1 MMRDFMRSCRRM
13 NVFTVFKNGFATG
26 CSALAL
32 VVVLNGFFP
41 DHVFGQGGGFGAQA
55 VGGISVDP
63 NGIVRTIDPQTLTSI
78 AAQRKKILR
87 ENPPQTGRRCE
98 LQKVSLRR
106 ILEDVQ
112 RAVTENELVSP
123 EVLTLGGLEQVE
135 FVFVDPDA
143 HDLILAG
150 PSDEVAVDEN
160 GSFVGAASGQPL
172 LLLEDLVV
180 ALRSIDAARMGG
192 MRCSIDPTPEGIAR
206 LQEILSSIK
215 QMPNPQKI
223 FRLMEEALGPQQITV
238 GGVPADTH
246 FAQVLVAADYR
257 MKRIGMGL
265 ESSEVAELPSYLS
278 MVQATTAGSAMLPRF
293 WLEAQ
298 YSPIARDPDELG
310 WKLTGGKMVCLT
322 ETDLLVREGMQRGG
336 GRADKNAS
344 RWCERMTA
352 CYDKLALSKP
362 VFNELKNCVDLAVV
376 AALIDSRQLADR
388 AGLDL
393 SLLKDAS
400 SVQLSSYEV
409 PTQVP
414 TVAHGIKRGSRWILS
429 ASGGVQFQPW
439 AFLEEVVESQDI
451 GSERKLALASR
462 PESGI
467 CWE

>member
-1 MMRDFMRSCRRM
+1 MNFFMVFENSFATTCCAVVLFAVL
-13 NVFTVFKNGFATG
+13 NVFLT
-26 CSALAL
+26 
-32 VVVLNGFFP
+32 
-41 DHVFGQGGGFGAQA
+41 DHVFGQFAGGGLGAQA
-55 VGGISVDP
+55 VGGISVDAD
-63 NGIVRTIDPQTLTSI
+63 GIVRTIEPQALESI
-78 AAQRKKILR
+78 AAQRKKILQ
-87 ENPPQTGRRCE
+87 ENPPQIGQRSD

-112 RAVTENELVSP
+112 RAVTERELVSP
-123 EVLTLGGLEQVE
+123 EVLTLGGLEQIE
-135 FVFVDPDA
+135 YVFVDPDG
-143 HDLILAG
+143 HDLVLAG
-150 PSDEVAVDEN
+150 PSDEITVDEN
-160 GSFVGAASGQPL
+160 GIFVGATSGRPL

-206 LQEILSSIK
+206 LQEVLSSTK
-215 QMPNPQKI
+215 RMPNPQKI
-223 FRLMEEALGPQQITV
+223 FRSMEEALGPQQVTV

-265 ESSEVAELPSYLS
+265 ESSEIAELPSYLS
-278 MVQATTAGSAMLPRF
+278 MVEAAAGSTILPRF

-298 YSPIARDPDELG
+298 YSSIARDPDELG

-322 ETDLLVREGMQRGG
+322 ETDLLAREGMKRGS
-336 GRADKNAS
+336 GRTDKNAA

-352 CYDKLALSKP
+352 YYDDLASNKP
-362 VFNELKNCVDLAVV
+362 VFRELMNCVDLAVV

-393 SLLKDAS
+393 SLLKDTS
-400 SVQLSSYEV
+400 SVQLSRYEV
-409 PTQVP
+409 PKQVP
-414 TVAHGIKRGSRWILS
+414 TVAHGMKRGSRWILS

-439 AFLEEVVESQDI
+439 AFLENVVEVQDI
-451 GSERKLALASR
+451 GSRRQLALASR
-462 PESGI
+462 PQSGI

>member
-1 MMRDFMRSCRRM
+1 MRSCTRT
-13 NVFTVFKNGFATG
+13 NVFGVFENSFATT
-26 CSALAL
+26 CCAVVL
-32 VVVLNGFFP
+32 VVVLNIFFTK
-41 DHVFGQGGGFGAQA
+41 HVFGQGAGFGAQA
-55 VGGISVDP
+55 VGGISVDTD
-63 NGIVRTIDPQTLTSI
+63 GIVRTINPQALESI
-78 AAQRKKILR
+78 AAQRKKILS

-106 ILEDVQ
+106 ILKDVQ
-112 RAVTENELVSP
+112 RAVTENDLVPP
-123 EVLTLGGLEQVE
+123 EVLTLGGLEQIK

-172 LLLEDLVV
+172 LLLEDFIV

-192 MRCSIDPTPEGIAR
+192 MRCSIDPAPEGIAR

-223 FRLMEEALGPQQITV
+223 FQSMEEALGPQQVTV

-278 MVQATTAGSAMLPRF
+278 MVQATTAGSTMLPRF
-293 WLEAQ
+293 WLEAK
-298 YSPIARDPDELG
+298 YSPIARDSDELG
-310 WKLTGGKMVCLT
+310 WKLTGGEMVCLT
-322 ETDLLVREGMQRGG
+322 ETDLLVREGMKRGSG
-336 GRADKNAS
+336 ATDKNAA
-344 RWCERMTA
+344 RWCELMTA
-352 CYDKLALSKP
+352 CYDDLAVSKP
-362 VFNELKNCVDLAVV
+362 VFRELKNCVDLAVV

-400 SVQLSSYEV
+400 SVRLSSYTV
-409 PTQVP
+409 PKQVP

-439 AFLEEVVESQDI
+439 AFLEEVVEAQDVA
-451 GSERKLALASR
+451 STRKLALAAR
-462 PESGI
+462 PEAGI

>member
-1 MMRDFMRSCRRM
+1 M
-13 NVFTVFKNGFATG
+13 NFFTVFENSFATT
-26 CSALAL
+26 CCA
-32 VVVLNGFFP
+32 VVLFAVLNVFLT
-41 DHVFGQGGGFGAQA
+41 DHVFGQFAGGGLGAQA
-55 VGGISVDP
+55 VGGISVDAD
-63 NGIVRTIDPQTLTSI
+63 GIVRTIEPQALESI
-78 AAQRKKILR
+78 AAQRKKILQ
-87 ENPPQTGRRCE
+87 ENPPQIGQRSD

-106 ILEDVQ
+106 VLEDVQ
-112 RAVTENELVSP
+112 RAVIERELVSP
-123 EVLTLGGLEQVE
+123 EVLTLGGLEQIE
-135 FVFVDPDA
+135 YVFVDPDG
-143 HDLILAG
+143 HDLVLAG
-150 PSDEVAVDEN
+150 PSDEITVDEN
-160 GSFVGAASGQPL
+160 GIFVGATSGRPL

-206 LQEILSSIK
+206 LQEVLSSTK
-215 QMPNPQKI
+215 RMPNPQKI
-223 FRLMEEALGPQQITV
+223 FRSMEEALGPQQVTV

-265 ESSEVAELPSYLS
+265 ESSEIAELPSYLS
-278 MVQATTAGSAMLPRF
+278 MVQAAAGSTILPRF

-322 ETDLLVREGMQRGG
+322 ETDLLAREGMKRGS
-336 GRADKNAS
+336 GRTDKNAA

-352 CYDKLALSKP
+352 YYDDLASNKP
-362 VFNELKNCVDLAVV
+362 VFRELMNCVDLAVV

-393 SLLKDAS
+393 SLLKDTS
-400 SVQLSSYEV
+400 SVQLSRYEV
-409 PTQVP
+409 PKQVP
-414 TVAHGIKRGSRWILS
+414 TVAHGMKRGSRWILS

-439 AFLEEVVESQDI
+439 AFLENVVEVQDV
-451 GSERKLALASR
+451 GSRRQLALASR
-462 PESGI
+462 PQSGI

>member
-1 MMRDFMRSCRRM
+1 M
-13 NVFTVFKNGFATG
+13 NVSTIFENNFTTTCCAVV
-26 CSALAL
+26 L
-32 VVVLNGFFP
+32 VVVLNVFFTK
-41 DHVFGQGGGFGAQA
+41 HVFGQGAGFGAQA
-55 VGGISVDP
+55 VGGISVDTD
-63 NGIVRTIDPQTLTSI
+63 GIVRSVNPQALASI

-112 RAVTENELVSP
+112 QAVQENNLVSP
-123 EVLTLGGLEQVE
+123 EVLTLGGLEQIE
-135 FVFVDPDA
+135 YVFVDPDA
-143 HDLILAG
+143 RDLILAG
-150 PSDEVAVDEN
+150 PSDKVAVDET
-160 GSFVGAASGQPL
+160 GGFVGATSRQPL

-206 LQEILSSIK
+206 LQELLSSVK
-215 QMPNPQKI
+215 QMANPQRT
-223 FRLMEEALGPQQITV
+223 FRSMEEALGPQRVTV

-278 MVQATTAGSAMLPRF
+278 MVQATTASSTMLPRF

-310 WKLTGGKMVCLT
+310 WKLTGGKMVCMT
-322 ETDLLVREGMQRGG
+322 ETDLLVREGMKRGS
-336 GRADKNAS
+336 GRADKNAA
-344 RWCERMTA
+344 RWCEQMTA
-352 CYDKLALSKP
+352 CYDDLALSKP
-362 VFNELKNCVDLAVV
+362 VFRELKNCVDLAVV

-393 SLLKDAS
+393 SLFKDAS
-400 SVQLSSYEV
+400 SVQLSSYAV
-409 PTQVP
+409 PKQVP
-414 TVAHGIKRGSRWILS
+414 TVAHGIKRGNRWILS

-439 AFLEEVVESQDI
+439 AFLEEVVEAQDVA
-451 GSERKLALASR
+451 STRKLALASR
-462 PESGI
+462 PEAGI

>member
-1 MMRDFMRSCRRM
+1 MRSCTRR
-13 NVFTVFKNGFATG
+13 NVFTVFENSLATT
-26 CSALAL
+26 CCALVL
-32 VVVLNGFFP
+32 VVVLNLFFTK
-41 DHVFGQGGGFGAQA
+41 HVFGQGFGAQA
-55 VGGISVDP
+55 VGGISVDTD
-63 NGIVRTIDPQTLTSI
+63 GIVRAINPQALASI
-78 AAQRKKILR
+78 AAQRKKILS
-87 ENPPQTGRRCE
+87 ENPPKTGQRCE
-98 LQKVSLRR
+98 LQKVSLKR

-112 RAVTENELVSP
+112 RSVTENDLVSP
-123 EVLTLGGLEQVE
+123 EVLTLGGLEKIE
-135 FVFVDPDA
+135 YVFVDPDG
-143 HDLILAG
+143 HDLVLAG
-150 PSDEVAVDEN
+150 TSDEIAVDEN
-160 GSFVGAASGQPL
+160 GIFVGATSGRPL

-206 LQEILSSIK
+206 LQEILSSTK

-223 FRLMEEALGPQQITV
+223 FRSMEDALGPQQVTV

-265 ESSEVAELPSYLS
+265 ESSGVAELPSYLS
-278 MVQATTAGSAMLPRF
+278 MVQATTGSTMLPRF

-322 ETDLLVREGMQRGG
+322 ETDLLVREGMQRGS
-336 GRADKNAS
+336 GRTDKNAA

-352 CYDKLALSKP
+352 YYDDLASNKP
-362 VFNELKNCVDLAVV
+362 VFRELMNCVDLAVV

-393 SLLKDAS
+393 SLLKDTS

-409 PTQVP
+409 PKQVP
-414 TVAHGIKRGSRWILS
+414 TVAHGMKRGSRWILS

-439 AFLEEVVESQDI
+439 AFLEDVVEAQDVV
-451 GSERKLALASR
+451 SERKLAMASR
-462 PESGI
+462 PQSGI

>member
-1 MMRDFMRSCRRM
+1 M
-13 NVFTVFKNGFATG
+13 NVSTIFENNFTTTCCAVV
-26 CSALAL
+26 L
-32 VVVLNGFFP
+32 VVVLNVFFTK
-41 DHVFGQGGGFGAQA
+41 HVFGQGAGFGAQA
-55 VGGISVDP
+55 VGGISVDTD
-63 NGIVRTIDPQTLTSI
+63 GIVRSVNPQALASI

-112 RAVTENELVSP
+112 QAVQENNLVSP
-123 EVLTLGGLEQVE
+123 EVLTLGGLEQIE
-135 FVFVDPDA
+135 YVFVDPDA
-143 HDLILAG
+143 RDLILAG
-150 PSDEVAVDEN
+150 PSDKVAVDET
-160 GSFVGAASGQPL
+160 GGFVGATSRQPL

-206 LQEILSSIK
+206 LQELLSSVK
-215 QMPNPQKI
+215 QMANPQRT
-223 FRLMEEALGPQQITV
+223 FRSMEEALGPQRVTV

-278 MVQATTAGSAMLPRF
+278 MVQATTASSTMLPRF

-310 WKLTGGKMVCLT
+310 WKLTGGKMVCMT
-322 ETDLLVREGMQRGG
+322 ETDLLVREGMKRGS
-336 GRADKNAS
+336 GRADKNAA
-344 RWCERMTA
+344 RWCEQMTA
-352 CYDKLALSKP
+352 CYDDLALSKP
-362 VFNELKNCVDLAVV
+362 VFRELKNCVDLAVV
-376 AALIDSRQLADR
+376 AALIESRQLADR

-393 SLLKDAS
+393 SLFKDAS
-400 SVQLSSYEV
+400 SVQLSNYAV
-409 PTQVP
+409 PKQVP
-414 TVAHGIKRGSRWILS
+414 TVAHGIKRGNRWILS

-439 AFLEEVVESQDI
+439 AFLEEVVEAQDVA
-451 GSERKLALASR
+451 STRKLALASR
-462 PESGI
+462 PEAGI

>member
-1 MMRDFMRSCRRM
+1 M
-13 NVFTVFKNGFATG
+13 NVSTIFENNFTTTCCAVV
-26 CSALAL
+26 L
-32 VVVLNGFFP
+32 VVVLNVFFTK
-41 DHVFGQGGGFGAQA
+41 HVFGQGAGFGAQA
-55 VGGISVDP
+55 VGGISVDTD
-63 NGIVRTIDPQTLTSI
+63 GIVRSVNPQALASI
-78 AAQRKKILR
+78 AAQRKKILH

-112 RAVTENELVSP
+112 QAVQENNLVSP
-123 EVLTLGGLEQVE
+123 EVLTLGGLEQIE
-135 FVFVDPDA
+135 YVFVDPDA
-143 HDLILAG
+143 RDLILAG
-150 PSDEVAVDEN
+150 PSDKVAVDET
-160 GSFVGAASGQPL
+160 GGFVGATSRQPL

-206 LQEILSSIK
+206 LQELLSSVK
-215 QMPNPQKI
+215 QMANPQRT
-223 FRLMEEALGPQQITV
+223 FRSMEEALGPQRVTV

-278 MVQATTAGSAMLPRF
+278 MVQATTASSTMLPRF

-310 WKLTGGKMVCLT
+310 WKLTGGKMVCMT
-322 ETDLLVREGMQRGG
+322 ETDLLVREGMKRGS
-336 GRADKNAS
+336 GRADKNAA
-344 RWCERMTA
+344 RWCEQMTA
-352 CYDKLALSKP
+352 CYDDLALSKP
-362 VFNELKNCVDLAVV
+362 VFRELKNCVDLAVV

-393 SLLKDAS
+393 SLFKDAS
-400 SVQLSSYEV
+400 SVQLSSYAV
-409 PTQVP
+409 PKQVP
-414 TVAHGIKRGSRWILS
+414 TVAHGIKRGNRWILS

-439 AFLEEVVESQDI
+439 AFLEEVVEAQDVA
-451 GSERKLALASR
+451 STRKLALASR
-462 PESGI
+462 PEAGI

>member
-1 MMRDFMRSCRRM
+1 MRSCTRTKF
-13 NVFTVFKNGFATG
+13 FTVFENSFATT
-26 CSALAL
+26 CCAAVLF
-32 VVVLNGFFP
+32 VVLNGFLT
-41 DHVFGQGGGFGAQA
+41 DRVFGQFAGGGLGAQA
-55 VGGISVDP
+55 VGGISVDTD
-63 NGIVRTIDPQTLTSI
+63 GIVRTIEPRALVSI

-87 ENPPQTGRRCE
+87 ENPPQTGRRSD

-112 RAVTENELVSP
+112 RAVTERELVSP
-123 EVLTLGGLEQVE
+123 EVLTLGGLEKIE
-135 FVFVDPDA
+135 YVFVDPDG
-143 HDLILAG
+143 HDLVLAG
-150 PSDEVAVDEN
+150 PSDEIAVDEN
-160 GSFVGAASGQPL
+160 GIFVGATSGRPL

-180 ALRSIDAARMGG
+180 ALRSIDVARMGG

-206 LQEILSSIK
+206 LQEMLSSTK

-223 FRLMEEALGPQQITV
+223 FRSMEEALGPQQVTV

-265 ESSEVAELPSYLS
+265 ESSGVAELPSYLS
-278 MVQATTAGSAMLPRF
+278 MVQATTGSTMLPRF

-322 ETDLLVREGMQRGG
+322 ETDLLVREGMQRGS
-336 GRADKNAS
+336 GRTDKNAA

-352 CYDKLALSKP
+352 YYDDLASNKP
-362 VFNELKNCVDLAVV
+362 VFRELMNCVDLAVV

-393 SLLKDAS
+393 SLLKDTS
-400 SVQLSSYEV
+400 SIQLSSYEV
-409 PTQVP
+409 PKQVP
-414 TVAHGIKRGSRWILS
+414 TVAHGMKRGSRWILS

-439 AFLEEVVESQDI
+439 AFLEDVVEAQDV
-451 GSERKLALASR
+451 GSERKLAMASR
-462 PESGI
+462 PQSGI

>member
-1 MMRDFMRSCRRM
+1 M
-13 NVFTVFKNGFATG
+13 NVSTIFENNFTTTCCAVV
-26 CSALAL
+26 L
-32 VVVLNGFFP
+32 VVVLNVFFTK
-41 DHVFGQGGGFGAQA
+41 HVFGQGAGFGAQA
-55 VGGISVDP
+55 VGGISVDTD
-63 NGIVRTIDPQTLTSI
+63 GIVRSVNPQALASI
-78 AAQRKKILR
+78 AAQRKKNLR

-112 RAVTENELVSP
+112 QAVQENNLVSP
-123 EVLTLGGLEQVE
+123 EVLTLGGLEQIE
-135 FVFVDPDA
+135 YVFVDPDA
-143 HDLILAG
+143 RDLILAG
-150 PSDEVAVDEN
+150 PSDKVAVDET
-160 GSFVGAASGQPL
+160 GGFVGATSRQPL

-206 LQEILSSIK
+206 LQELLSSVK
-215 QMPNPQKI
+215 QMANPQRT
-223 FRLMEEALGPQQITV
+223 FRSMEEALGPQRVTV

-278 MVQATTAGSAMLPRF
+278 MVQATTASSTMLPRF

-310 WKLTGGKMVCLT
+310 WKLTGGKMVCMT
-322 ETDLLVREGMQRGG
+322 ETDLLVREGMKRGS
-336 GRADKNAS
+336 GRADKNAA
-344 RWCERMTA
+344 RWCEQMTA
-352 CYDKLALSKP
+352 CYDDLALSKP
-362 VFNELKNCVDLAVV
+362 VFRELKNCVDLAVV

-393 SLLKDAS
+393 SLFKDAS
-400 SVQLSSYEV
+400 SVQLSSYAV
-409 PTQVP
+409 PKQVP
-414 TVAHGIKRGSRWILS
+414 TVAHGIKRGNRWILS

-439 AFLEEVVESQDI
+439 AFLEEVVEAQDVA
-451 GSERKLALASR
+451 STRKLALASR
-462 PESGI
+462 PEAGI

>member
-1 MMRDFMRSCRRM
+1 MRSCTRR
-13 NVFTVFKNGFATG
+13 NVFTVFENSFATT
-26 CSALAL
+26 CCAAVLF
-32 VVVLNGFFP
+32 VVLNGFLTDP
-41 DHVFGQGGGFGAQA
+41 VFGQFAGGGLGAQA
-55 VGGISVDP
+55 VGGISVDTD
-63 NGIVRTIDPQTLTSI
+63 GIVRTIEPRALVSI

-87 ENPPQTGRRCE
+87 ENPPQTGQRSD

-112 RAVTENELVSP
+112 RAVTEHELVSP
-123 EVLTLGGLEQVE
+123 EVLTLGGLEKIE
-135 FVFVDPDA
+135 YVFVDPDG
-143 HDLILAG
+143 HDLVLAG
-150 PSDEVAVDEN
+150 PSDEIAVDEN
-160 GSFVGAASGQPL
+160 GIFVGATSGRPL

-206 LQEILSSIK
+206 LQEILSSTK

-223 FRLMEEALGPQQITV
+223 FRSMEEALGPQQVTV

-265 ESSEVAELPSYLS
+265 ESSGVAELPSYLS
-278 MVQATTAGSAMLPRF
+278 MVQA
-293 WLEAQ
+293 LEAQ
-298 YSPIARDPDELG
+298 YRPIARDPDELG

-322 ETDLLVREGMQRGG
+322 ETDLLVREGMQRGS
-336 GRADKNAS
+336 GRTDKNAA

-352 CYDKLALSKP
+352 YYDDLASNKP
-362 VFNELKNCVDLAVV
+362 VFRELMNCVDLAVV

-393 SLLKDAS
+393 SLLKDTS

-409 PTQVP
+409 PKQVP
-414 TVAHGIKRGSRWILS
+414 TVAHGMKRGSRWILS

-439 AFLEEVVESQDI
+439 AFLEDVVEAQDV
-451 GSERKLALASR
+451 GSARKLAMASR
-462 PESGI
+462 PQSGI

>member
-1 MMRDFMRSCRRM
+1 M
-13 NVFTVFKNGFATG
+13 NVSTIFENNFTTTCCAVV
-26 CSALAL
+26 L
-32 VVVLNGFFP
+32 VVVLNVFFTK
-41 DHVFGQGGGFGAQA
+41 HVFGQGAGFGAQA
-55 VGGISVDP
+55 VGGISVDTD
-63 NGIVRTIDPQTLTSI
+63 GIVRSVNPQALASI

-112 RAVTENELVSP
+112 QAVQENNLVSP
-123 EVLTLGGLEQVE
+123 EVLTLGGLEQIE
-135 FVFVDPDA
+135 YVFVDPDA
-143 HDLILAG
+143 RDLILAG
-150 PSDEVAVDEN
+150 PSDKVAVDET
-160 GSFVGAASGQPL
+160 GGFVGATSRQPL

-206 LQEILSSIK
+206 LQELLSSVK
-215 QMPNPQKI
+215 QMANPQRT
-223 FRLMEEALGPQQITV
+223 FRSMEEALGPQRVTV

-278 MVQATTAGSAMLPRF
+278 MVQATTASSTMLPRF

-310 WKLTGGKMVCLT
+310 WKLTGGKMVCMT
-322 ETDLLVREGMQRGG
+322 ETDLLVREGMKRGS
-336 GRADKNAS
+336 GRADKNAA
-344 RWCERMTA
+344 RWCEQMTA
-352 CYDKLALSKP
+352 CYDDLALSKP
-362 VFNELKNCVDLAVV
+362 VFRELKNCVDLAVV

-393 SLLKDAS
+393 SLFKDAS
-400 SVQLSSYEV
+400 SVQLSSYAV
-409 PTQVP
+409 PKQVP

-439 AFLEEVVESQDI
+439 AFLEEVVEAQDVA
-451 GSERKLALASR
+451 STRKLALASR
-462 PESGI
+462 PEAGI

>member
-1 MMRDFMRSCRRM
+1 MNFFMVFENSFATTCCAVVLFAVL
-13 NVFTVFKNGFATG
+13 NVFLT
-26 CSALAL
+26 
-32 VVVLNGFFP
+32 
-41 DHVFGQGGGFGAQA
+41 DHVFGQFAGGGLGAQA
-55 VGGISVDP
+55 VGGISVDAD
-63 NGIVRTIDPQTLTSI
+63 GIVRTIEPQALESI
-78 AAQRKKILR
+78 AAQRKKILQ
-87 ENPPQTGRRCE
+87 ENPPQIGQRSD

-106 ILEDVQ
+106 VLEDVQ
-112 RAVTENELVSP
+112 RAVTERELVSP
-123 EVLTLGGLEQVE
+123 EVLTLGGLEQIE
-135 FVFVDPDA
+135 YVFVDPDG
-143 HDLILAG
+143 HDLVLAG
-150 PSDEVAVDEN
+150 PSDEITVDEN
-160 GSFVGAASGQPL
+160 GIFVGATSGRPL

-206 LQEILSSIK
+206 LQEVLSSTK
-215 QMPNPQKI
+215 RMPNPQKI
-223 FRLMEEALGPQQITV
+223 FRSMEEALGPQQVTV

-265 ESSEVAELPSYLS
+265 ESSEIAELPSYLS
-278 MVQATTAGSAMLPRF
+278 MVEAAAGSTILPRF

-298 YSPIARDPDELG
+298 YSSIARDPDELG

-322 ETDLLVREGMQRGG
+322 ETDLLAREGMKRGS
-336 GRADKNAS
+336 GRTDKNAA

-352 CYDKLALSKP
+352 YYDDLASNKP
-362 VFNELKNCVDLAVV
+362 VFRELMNCVDLAVV

-400 SVQLSSYEV
+400 SVQLSRYEV
-409 PTQVP
+409 PKQVP
-414 TVAHGIKRGSRWILS
+414 TVAHGMKRGSRWILS

-439 AFLEEVVESQDI
+439 AFLEDVVEVQDV
-451 GSERKLALASR
+451 GSKRQLALASR
-462 PESGI
+462 PQSGI

>member
-1 MMRDFMRSCRRM
+1 M
-13 NVFTVFKNGFATG
+13 NFFTVFENSFATT
-26 CSALAL
+26 CCA
-32 VVVLNGFFP
+32 VVLFAVLNVFLT
-41 DHVFGQGGGFGAQA
+41 DHVFGQFAGGGLGAQA
-55 VGGISVDP
+55 VGGISVDAD
-63 NGIVRTIDPQTLTSI
+63 GIVRTIEPQALESI
-78 AAQRKKILR
+78 AAQRKKILQ
-87 ENPPQTGRRCE
+87 ENPPQIGQRSD

-106 ILEDVQ
+106 VLEDVQ
-112 RAVTENELVSP
+112 RAVTERELVSP
-123 EVLTLGGLEQVE
+123 EVLTLGGLEQIE
-135 FVFVDPDA
+135 YVFVDPDG
-143 HDLILAG
+143 HDLVLAG
-150 PSDEVAVDEN
+150 PSDEITVDEN
-160 GSFVGAASGQPL
+160 GIFVGATSGRPL

-206 LQEILSSIK
+206 LQEVLSSTK
-215 QMPNPQKI
+215 RMPNPQKI
-223 FRLMEEALGPQQITV
+223 FRSMEEALGPQQVTV

-265 ESSEVAELPSYLS
+265 ESSEIAELPSYLS
-278 MVQATTAGSAMLPRF
+278 MVQAAAGSTILPRF

-322 ETDLLVREGMQRGG
+322 ETDLLAREGMKRGS
-336 GRADKNAS
+336 GRTDKNAA

-352 CYDKLALSKP
+352 YYDDLASNKP
-362 VFNELKNCVDLAVV
+362 VFRELMNCVDLAVV

-393 SLLKDAS
+393 SLLKDTF
-400 SVQLSSYEV
+400 SVQLSRYEV
-409 PTQVP
+409 PKQVP
-414 TVAHGIKRGSRWILS
+414 TVAHGMKRGSRWILS

-439 AFLEEVVESQDI
+439 AFLENVVEVQDV
-451 GSERKLALASR
+451 GSRRQLALASR
-462 PESGI
+462 PQSGI

>member
-1 MMRDFMRSCRRM
+1 M
-13 NVFTVFKNGFATG
+13 NVSTIFENNFTTTCCAVV
-26 CSALAL
+26 L
-32 VVVLNGFFP
+32 VVVLNVFFTK
-41 DHVFGQGGGFGAQA
+41 HVFGQGAGFGAQA
-55 VGGISVDP
+55 VGGISVDTD
-63 NGIVRTIDPQTLTSI
+63 GIVRSVNPQALASI

-112 RAVTENELVSP
+112 QAVQENNLVSP
-123 EVLTLGGLEQVE
+123 EVLTLGGLEQIE
-135 FVFVDPDA
+135 YVFVDPDA
-143 HDLILAG
+143 RDLILAG
-150 PSDEVAVDEN
+150 PSDKVAVDET
-160 GSFVGAASGQPL
+160 GGFVGATSRQPL

-206 LQEILSSIK
+206 LQELLSSVK
-215 QMPNPQKI
+215 QMANPQRT
-223 FRLMEEALGPQQITV
+223 FRSMEEALGPQRVTV

-278 MVQATTAGSAMLPRF
+278 MVQATTASSTMLPRF

-310 WKLTGGKMVCLT
+310 WKLTGGKMVCMT
-322 ETDLLVREGMQRGG
+322 ETDLLVREGMKRGS
-336 GRADKNAS
+336 GRADKNAA
-344 RWCERMTA
+344 RWCEQMTA
-352 CYDKLALSKP
+352 CYDDLALSKP
-362 VFNELKNCVDLAVV
+362 VFRELKNCVDLAVV
-376 AALIDSRQLADR
+376 AALIESRQLADR

-393 SLLKDAS
+393 SLFKDAT
-400 SVQLSSYEV
+400 SVKLSSYAV
-409 PTQVP
+409 PKQVP
-414 TVAHGIKRGSRWILS
+414 TVAHGIKRGNRWILS

-439 AFLEEVVESQDI
+439 AFLEEVVEAQDVA
-451 GSERKLALASR
+451 STRKLALASR
-462 PESGI
+462 PEAGI

>member
-1 MMRDFMRSCRRM
+1 M
-13 NVFTVFKNGFATG
+13 NVSTIFENNFTTTCCAVV
-26 CSALAL
+26 L
-32 VVVLNGFFP
+32 VVVLNVFFTK
-41 DHVFGQGGGFGAQA
+41 HVFGQGAGFGAQA
-55 VGGISVDP
+55 VGGISVDTD
-63 NGIVRTIDPQTLTSI
+63 GIVRSVNPQALASI

-112 RAVTENELVSP
+112 QAVQENNLVSP
-123 EVLTLGGLEQVE
+123 EVLTLGGLEQIE
-135 FVFVDPDA
+135 YVFVDPDA
-143 HDLILAG
+143 RDLILAG
-150 PSDEVAVDEN
+150 PSDKVAVDET
-160 GSFVGAASGQPL
+160 GGFVGATSRQPL

-192 MRCSIDPTPEGIAR
+192 MRCSE
-206 LQEILSSIK
+206 LLSSVK
-215 QMPNPQKI
+215 QMANPQRT
-223 FRLMEEALGPQQITV
+223 FRSMEEALGPQRVTV

-278 MVQATTAGSAMLPRF
+278 MVQATTASSTMLPRF

-310 WKLTGGKMVCLT
+310 WKLTGGKMVCMT
-322 ETDLLVREGMQRGG
+322 ETDLLVRVGMKRGS
-336 GRADKNAS
+336 GRADKNAA
-344 RWCERMTA
+344 RWCEQMTA
-352 CYDKLALSKP
+352 CYDDLALSKP
-362 VFNELKNCVDLAVV
+362 VFRELKNCVDLAVV

-393 SLLKDAS
+393 SLFKDAS
-400 SVQLSSYEV
+400 SVQLSSYAV
-409 PTQVP
+409 PKQVP
-414 TVAHGIKRGSRWILS
+414 TVAHGIKRGNRWILS

-439 AFLEEVVESQDI
+439 AFLEEVVEAQDVA
-451 GSERKLALASR
+451 STRKLALASR
-462 PESGI
+462 PEAGI

>member
-1 MMRDFMRSCRRM
+1 MNFFMVFENSFATTCCAVVLFAVL
-13 NVFTVFKNGFATG
+13 NVFLT
-26 CSALAL
+26 
-32 VVVLNGFFP
+32 
-41 DHVFGQGGGFGAQA
+41 DHVFGQFAGGGLGAQA
-55 VGGISVDP
+55 VGGISVDAD
-63 NGIVRTIDPQTLTSI
+63 GIVRTIEPQALESI
-78 AAQRKKILR
+78 AAQRKKILQ
-87 ENPPQTGRRCE
+87 ENPPQIGQRSD

-112 RAVTENELVSP
+112 RAVTDRELVSP
-123 EVLTLGGLEQVE
+123 EVLTLGGLEQIE
-135 FVFVDPDA
+135 YVFVDPDG
-143 HDLILAG
+143 HDLVLAG
-150 PSDEVAVDEN
+150 PSDEITVDEN
-160 GSFVGAASGQPL
+160 GIFVGATSGRPL

-206 LQEILSSIK
+206 LQEVLSSTK
-215 QMPNPQKI
+215 RMPNPQKI
-223 FRLMEEALGPQQITV
+223 FRSMEEALGPQQVTV

-265 ESSEVAELPSYLS
+265 ESSEIAELPSYLS
-278 MVQATTAGSAMLPRF
+278 MVEAAAGSTILPRF

-322 ETDLLVREGMQRGG
+322 ETDLLAREGMKRGS
-336 GRADKNAS
+336 GRTDKNAA

-352 CYDKLALSKP
+352 YYDDLASNKP
-362 VFNELKNCVDLAVV
+362 VFRELMNCVDLAVV

-393 SLLKDAS
+393 SLLKDTS
-400 SVQLSSYEV
+400 SVQLSRYEV
-409 PTQVP
+409 PKQVP
-414 TVAHGIKRGSRWILS
+414 TVAHGMKRGSRWILS

-439 AFLEEVVESQDI
+439 AFLENVVEVQDI
-451 GSERKLALASR
+451 GSRRQLALASR
-462 PESGI
+462 PQSGI

>member
-1 MMRDFMRSCRRM
+1 M
-13 NVFTVFKNGFATG
+13 NFFTVFENSFATT
-26 CSALAL
+26 CCA
-32 VVVLNGFFP
+32 VVLFAVLNVFLT
-41 DHVFGQGGGFGAQA
+41 DHVFGQFAGGGLGAQA
-55 VGGISVDP
+55 VGGISVDAD
-63 NGIVRTIDPQTLTSI
+63 GIVRTIEPQALESI
-78 AAQRKKILR
+78 AAQRKKILQ
-87 ENPPQTGRRCE
+87 ENPPQIGQRSD

-106 ILEDVQ
+106 VLEDVQ
-112 RAVTENELVSP
+112 RAVTERELVSP
-123 EVLTLGGLEQVE
+123 EVLTLGGLEQIE
-135 FVFVDPDA
+135 YVFVDPDG
-143 HDLILAG
+143 HDLVLAG
-150 PSDEVAVDEN
+150 PSDEITVDEN
-160 GSFVGAASGQPL
+160 GIFVGATSGRPL

-206 LQEILSSIK
+206 LQEVLSSTK
-215 QMPNPQKI
+215 RMPNPQKI
-223 FRLMEEALGPQQITV
+223 FRSMEEALGPQQVTV

-265 ESSEVAELPSYLS
+265 ESSVIAELPSYLS
-278 MVQATTAGSAMLPRF
+278 MVQAAAGSTILPRF

-322 ETDLLVREGMQRGG
+322 ETDLLAREGMKRGS
-336 GRADKNAS
+336 GRTDKNAA

-352 CYDKLALSKP
+352 YYDDLASNKP
-362 VFNELKNCVDLAVV
+362 VFRELMNCVDLAVV

-393 SLLKDAS
+393 SLLKDTS
-400 SVQLSSYEV
+400 SVQLSRYEV
-409 PTQVP
+409 PKQVP
-414 TVAHGIKRGSRWILS
+414 TVAHGMKRGSRWILS

-439 AFLEEVVESQDI
+439 AFLENVVEVQDI
-451 GSERKLALASR
+451 GSRRQLALASR
-462 PESGI
+462 PQSGI

>member
-1 MMRDFMRSCRRM
+1 M
-13 NVFTVFKNGFATG
+13 NFFTVFENSFATT
-26 CSALAL
+26 CCA
-32 VVVLNGFFP
+32 VVLFAVLNVFLT
-41 DHVFGQGGGFGAQA
+41 DHVFGQFAGGGLGAQA
-55 VGGISVDP
+55 VGGISVDAD
-63 NGIVRTIDPQTLTSI
+63 GIVRTIEPQALESI
-78 AAQRKKILR
+78 AAQRKKILQ
-87 ENPPQTGRRCE
+87 ENPPQIGQRSD

-106 ILEDVQ
+106 VLEDVQ
-112 RAVTENELVSP
+112 RAVTERELVSP
-123 EVLTLGGLEQVE
+123 EVLTLGGLEQIE
-135 FVFVDPDA
+135 YVFVDPDG
-143 HDLILAG
+143 HDLVLAG
-150 PSDEVAVDEN
+150 PSDEITVDEN
-160 GSFVGAASGQPL
+160 GIFVGATSGRPL

-206 LQEILSSIK
+206 LQEVISSTK
-215 QMPNPQKI
+215 RMPNPQKI
-223 FRLMEEALGPQQITV
+223 FRSMEEALGPQQVTV

-265 ESSEVAELPSYLS
+265 ESSEIAELPSYLS
-278 MVQATTAGSAMLPRF
+278 MVQAAAGSTILPLF

-322 ETDLLVREGMQRGG
+322 ETDLLAREGMKRGS
-336 GRADKNAS
+336 GRTDKNAA

-352 CYDKLALSKP
+352 YYDDLASNKP
-362 VFNELKNCVDLAVV
+362 VFRELMNCVDLAVV

-393 SLLKDAS
+393 SLLKDTS
-400 SVQLSSYEV
+400 SVQLSRYEV
-409 PTQVP
+409 PKQVP
-414 TVAHGIKRGSRWILS
+414 TVAHGMKRGSRWILS

-439 AFLEEVVESQDI
+439 AFLENVVEVQDV
-451 GSERKLALASR
+451 GSRRQLALASR
-462 PESGI
+462 PQSGI